1 MITDKKEFRRN
12 VYQIDKVY
20 IVYKKSGRR
29 CLLWNAAHTAALIC
43 HAHPGL
49 SLLPAVGVLPGV
61 GEDGIHG
68 GMVAGAMVV
77 GDMAGGGSG
86 ITVRRFLGC
95 KESCADYVSGITALD
110 RLKMV
115 SHYR

>member
-1 MITDKKEFRRN
+1 MITNKKEFYRN

-29 CLLWNAAHTAALIC
+29 CLLWNAAHTAVLIW
-43 HAHPGL
+43 HVHRGL

-61 GEDGIHG
+61 GEAGIHG
-68 GMVAGAMVV
+68 GMVVGA
-77 GDMAGGGSG
+77 MAGGGSG
-86 ITVRRFLGC
+86 ITVEALSGR
-95 KESCADYVSGITALD
+95 KDSCADYVSGITALD

-115 SHYR
+115 SDYR